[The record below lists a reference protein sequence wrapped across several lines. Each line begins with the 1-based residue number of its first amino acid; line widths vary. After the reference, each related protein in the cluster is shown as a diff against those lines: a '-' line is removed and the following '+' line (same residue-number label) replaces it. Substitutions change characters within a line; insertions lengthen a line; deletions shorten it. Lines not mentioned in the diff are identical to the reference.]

1 MKLKIFKWSFNNQY
15 EMSNINFG
23 LVAEMCELELRENF
37 DKLKYTITSI
47 VNVPAL
53 NLF

>member
-23 LVAEMCELELRENF
+23 LVAEMCELELRENVN
-37 DKLKYTITSI
+37 ITK
-47 VNVPAL
+47 L
-53 NLF
+53 NLQV